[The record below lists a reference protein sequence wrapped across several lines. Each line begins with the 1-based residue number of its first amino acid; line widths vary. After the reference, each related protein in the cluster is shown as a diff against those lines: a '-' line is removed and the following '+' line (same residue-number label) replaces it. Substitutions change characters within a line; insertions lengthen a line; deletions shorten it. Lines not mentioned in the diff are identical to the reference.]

1 MPTMRA
7 LLPLVIG
14 LLVACVGDAGP
25 EPLRVHAAA
34 SLRDLFEELGELH
47 ESRTGRPVVLT
58 TGGSNLIAQQVLAGA
73 RADVFASAS
82 MVEPALLVDAGHMLA
97 DDARPLFHN
106 ALVLVAPGSSD
117 LPLGTSL
124 ADLLERHP
132 DLRLALAHTEAVP
145 AGRYAKA
152 WLEAGGLWSAVEPR
166 AVATLDVR
174 AALGAVASGSVGLGL
189 VYRTDAAAS
198 DEVRVLDEVPADE
211 LAITYGGGV
220 LADTKLRADAE
231 DFLALV
237 TGADPDGA
245 AVLERHGFL
254 VRSVAP

>member
-1 MPTMRA
+1 MKRRTRQRLMALVAADGTRLAANPQLSGVLFYLLAHAFMTLGAFAALSLLSRGGEAVTVDGLRGLAREQPWLAAGLTLCLLSLAGVPPTMGFVGRTY
-7 LLPLVIG
+7 LLSATVSGGWFG
-14 LLVACVGDAGP
+14 L
-25 EPLRVHAAA
+25 
-34 SLRDLFEELGELH
+34 
-47 ESRTGRPVVLT
+47 
-58 TGGSNLIAQQVLAGA
+58 
-73 RADVFASAS
+73 
-82 MVEPALLVDAGHMLA
+82 
-97 DDARPLFHN
+97 
-106 ALVLVAPGSSD
+106 
-117 LPLGTSL
+117 
-124 ADLLERHP
+124 
-132 DLRLALAHTEAVP
+132 
-145 AGRYAKA
+145 
-152 WLEAGGLWSAVEPR
+152 
-166 AVATLDVR
+166 

-254 VRSVAP
+254 VRSVAQ